1 MASSFLNEGRP
12 ATAQDSIRAALLSFL
27 EDGSAQR
34 AHARVDAYRHISAEG
49 WDSSFDFWT
58 D

>member
-12 ATAQDSIRAALLSFL
+12 ATAQDSIRAALLTFL

-34 AHARVDAYRHISAEG
+34 AHARIDAFRHISAEG